1 MDDVV
6 SPVSRSVK
14 NFKIASHFNYIAP
27 TRIRNLSKIDVI
39 KGEQNPMERQKRT
52 ASIPELADILGVER
66 STVTKA
72 ISTKRLEQSIVPR
85 SSPKRLEIFAACIEW
100 YTKKQ
105 VSKDRYVKDKMD
117 IQDSKAR
124 HEYYRSL
131 LTKLEY
137 DVKSGH
143 LLPLEEVRQK
153 GMEICRNARRYLD
166 DRRDSDALH
175 LPTFK
180 DDFESRKLLRERD
193 DAFMER
199 LVELET
205 VGDQVAQ
212 ESAER
217 FADELQHDGEQE
229 DAK

>member
-1 MDDVV
+1 
-6 SPVSRSVK
+6 
-14 NFKIASHFNYIAP
+14 
-27 TRIRNLSKIDVI
+27 
-39 KGEQNPMERQKRT
+39 MELQKRT
-52 ASIPELADILGVER
+52 ANVQEFADILGVDR
-66 STVTKA
+66 TTVTKA
-72 ISTKRLEQSIVPR
+72 IKSKRLEESIVKG
-85 SSPKRLEIFAACIEW
+85 SSPKRIEIFSGCVEW
-100 YTKKQ
+100 FTRKRLEY
-105 VSKDRYVKDKMD
+105 DRYAKDDMDVKE
-117 IQDSKAR
+117 SKSR

-137 DVKSGH
+137 EVKSGY

-166 DRRDSDALH
+166 DRRDSDALV

-180 DDFESRKLLRERD
+180 DDFETRKLLRERD

-212 ESAER
+212 ESAEK
-217 FADELQHDGEQE
+217 FADELHEHDGVKE